1 MGNIGNHIIYRTSY
15 SVCGMVSNAKISKL
29 FTRKTCYQ
37 NMLCKYIK
45 VFKSCA
51 SLTLNRMHVVYWK
64 NNKHQHGVQLQIFP
78 TVETQVIF
86 EVFFSKLC
94 SKFGACNCGSRGL
107 GLGSALAPTILII
120 TSSGVTGDPPKG
132 VKGTLTPLT
141 FKNVQ
146 IHLSCL
152 MFNNYGPPKQN
163 GARIAYERRPQRG
176 RLFRWYF
183 RVILMTTYLQ
193 YICPSLFHTYIGW
206 AYGLLARHSAL
217 WCPSYLLSIIVRR
230 ESGKIENVKI
240 ATICSD
246 VVLN

>member
-1 MGNIGNHIIYRTSY
+1 
-15 SVCGMVSNAKISKL
+15 MVSNAKISKL

-45 VFKSCA
+45 VFTACA

-64 NNKHQHGVQLQIFP
+64 NNKHQHRVQLQTFP

-94 SKFGACNCGSRGL
+94 SKSGACNCGKRGL

-120 TSSGVTGDPPKG
+120 TSSGVTGDPRG

-206 AYGLLARHSAL
+206 VYGLLARHSAL

>member
-1 MGNIGNHIIYRTSY
+1 MYEVWFQMQKYLN
-15 SVCGMVSNAKISKL
+15 CLLAKHVTRICCANISKSL
-29 FTRKTCYQ
+29 KVVPHSLWIECMWFIEKTT
-37 NMLCKYIK
+37 NISTEFSCKHSQRLK
-45 VFKSCA
+45 LKS
-51 SLTLNRMHVVYWK
+51 
-64 NNKHQHGVQLQIFP
+64 
-78 TVETQVIF
+78 
-86 EVFFSKLC
+86 FSKFSSPNYVPSLVRVTV
-94 SKFGACNCGSRGL
+94 GTGNRGL
-107 GLGSALAPTILII
+107 GLGSALAPTILMI

-206 AYGLLARHSAL
+206 VYGLLARHSAL

-230 ESGKIENVKI
+230 ESVKIENVKI